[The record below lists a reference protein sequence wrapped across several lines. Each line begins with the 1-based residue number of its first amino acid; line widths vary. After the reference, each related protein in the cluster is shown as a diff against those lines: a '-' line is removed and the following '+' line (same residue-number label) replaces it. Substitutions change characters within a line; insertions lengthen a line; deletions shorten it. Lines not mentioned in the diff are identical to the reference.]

1 MSTVRSD
8 GADPSPAVTATGRQ
22 IIHADMD
29 AFYAS
34 VEQHD
39 NPALRDTPVLVGG
52 SPKSR
57 GVVAAASYEAR
68 VFGCRSAMPM
78 RTAVRLCPAARVV
91 PPRFS
96 RYREVSE
103 RVMAIFRQAT
113 PLVEPLSLDEAF
125 LDVTHRAADGADAV
139 AVACWLRETVRRET
153 GLTVSCGVATAK
165 SVAKIASDYDKPDG
179 LTVVPAGEE
188 RAFLA
193 PLPIRD
199 LWGVGPRT
207 AERLSK
213 AGVRTIGDLA
223 ERPLPWLIERFGVRG
238 EWFYR
243 LARGEDD
250 RPVSVQR
257 ESKSISAEQT
267 FAEDVGKQEELEV
280 VVREQAARVT
290 RRLRRAGLRA
300 RTVQL
305 KLRLADFTTFTRRRT
320 LPVATDVVGPIE
332 AAALAILAAEV
343 GGGRRFRLVG
353 TGVSN
358 FVEAEAVSQLS
369 LFDPL
374 GTGARPAVSQPE
386 GAPELREAVTALQDR
401 YGADSLSFGTPEG
414 GSPKGGT
421 PEGDE

>member
-1 MSTVRSD
+1 M
-8 GADPSPAVTATGRQ
+8 PAPDDASLAAAASGRH

-34 VEQHD
+34 VEQ
-39 NPALRDTPVLVGG
+39 RDDPKLSGKPVLVGG

-68 VFGCRSAMPM
+68 AFGCRSAMPM
-78 RTAVRLCPAARVV
+78 RTAVRLCPHAAIV
-91 PPRFS
+91 PPRFA
-96 RYREVSE
+96 RYREVSDQL
-103 RVMAIFRQAT
+103 MDIFRQAT

-125 LDVTHRAADGADAV
+125 LDVSHRVVDGADPAGV
-139 AVACWLRETVRRET
+139 ARWLRETVRRET
-153 GLTVSCGVATAK
+153 GLTVSCGVATVK
-165 SVAKIASDYDKPDG
+165 SVAKIASDHDKPDG
-179 LTVVPAGEE
+179 LTVVVPGEE

-213 AGVRTIGDLA
+213 AGVKTIGELA

-250 RPVSVQR
+250 RPVSVSR
-257 ESKSISAEQT
+257 ETKSISAEQT
-267 FAEDVGKQEELEV
+267 FAEDVADRQELESA
-280 VVREQAARVT
+280 VREQAARVV

-320 LPVATDVVGPIE
+320 LAVATDVVEPIE
-332 AAALAILAAEV
+332 AAALEILALEILD
-343 GGGRRFRLVG
+343 GRRFRLIG

-358 FVEAEAVSQLS
+358 FVQEEEAAQLS
-369 LFDPL
+369 LFGQVDLPP
-374 GTGARPAVSQPE
+374 RPTP
-386 GAPELREAVTALQDR
+386 APELREAVTALRDR
-401 YGADSLSFGTPEG
+401 YGEGSVSFGAPQG
-414 GSPKGGT
+414 GASKGDG
-421 PEGDE
+421 

>member
-1 MSTVRSD
+1 MSTPDAIAPLRH
-8 GADPSPAVTATGRQ
+8 

-39 NPALRDTPVLVGG
+39 EPALRDHPVLVGG
-52 SPKSR
+52 SPKGR

-78 RTAVRLCPAARVV
+78 RTAVRLCPQAKVV

-96 RYREVSE
+96 RYREVSDQ
-103 RVMAIFRQAT
+103 VMAIFRQAT

-125 LDVTHRAADGADAV
+125 LDVSHRVQAGAEPV
-139 AVACWLRETVRRET
+139 AIARWLRETVRRET
-153 GLTVSCGVATAK
+153 GLTASWGVATAK
-165 SVAKIASDYDKPDG
+165 SVAKVASDHDKPDG
-179 LTVVPAGEE
+179 LTLVPPGQE

-193 PLPIRD
+193 PLSIRD

-207 AERLSK
+207 AERMSK
-213 AGVRTIGDLA
+213 AGVKTIGELA

-250 RPVSVQR
+250 RPVSTRR
-257 ESKSISAEQT
+257 EAKSISAEQT
-267 FAEDVGKQEELEV
+267 FEQDRADPEALAA
-280 VVREQAARVT
+280 VVREQSQRVA
-290 RRLRRAGLRA
+290 RRLRKSKLRA

-320 LPVATDVVGPIE
+320 LPVATDEPGPIE
-332 AAALAILAAEV
+332 AAALEILAGETGA
-343 GGGRRFRLVG
+343 GRKFRLLG

-358 FVEAEAVSQLS
+358 LVQAEAAAQLS
-369 LFDPL
+369 LFDPMPS
-374 GTGARPAVSQPE
+374 TPAPRPPDLRQAV
-386 GAPELREAVTALQDR
+386 GALQQR
-401 YGADSLSFGTPEG
+401 YGDASVDWGVQDQDTPPSG
-414 GSPKGGT
+414 LLNAP
-421 PEGDE
+421 PDHHPPPP

>member
-1 MSTVRSD
+1 MAASGEPSAA
-8 GADPSPAVTATGRQ
+8 GASPRH

-39 NPALRDTPVLVGG
+39 DPALRGVPVLVGG
-52 SPKSR
+52 SPRSR

-68 VFGCRSAMPM
+68 AFGCRSAMPM
-78 RTAVRLCPAARVV
+78 RTAARLCPQAVIV
-91 PPRFS
+91 PPRFP
-96 RYREVSE
+96 RYRQASE
-103 RVMAIFRQAT
+103 QVMAIFRRVT

-125 LDVTHRAADGADAV
+125 LDVTHRVQAGTDPAAV
-139 AVACWLRETVRRET
+139 ARWLRAAVLRET
-153 GLTVSCGVATAK
+153 GLTVSCGVAATK
-165 SVAKIASDYDKPDG
+165 SVAKVASDRDKPDG
-179 LTVVPAGEE
+179 LTVVAPGDE

-213 AGVRTIGDLA
+213 AGVKTIGELA

-250 RPVSVQR
+250 RPVSTSR
-257 ESKSISAEQT
+257 EAKSISAEQT
-267 FAEDVGKQEELEV
+267 FTEDLADPEALAE
-280 VVREQAARVT
+280 VVREQAARVA
-290 RRLRRAGLRA
+290 RRLRKAQLRS

-320 LPVATDVVGPIE
+320 LPVATDQAGPIQS
-332 AAALAILAAEV
+332 AALEMLAAEAV
-343 GGGRRFRLVG
+343 GGRRFRLVG

-358 FVEAEAVSQLS
+358 LIEAEEAAQLS

-374 GTGARPAVSQPE
+374 PAPARA
-386 GAPELREAVTALQDR
+386 AALRETVGALQDR
-401 YGADSLSFGTPEG
+401 YGDASVAWGVEESRGE
-414 GSPKGGT
+414 SPG
-421 PEGDE
+421 PV

>member
-1 MSTVRSD
+1 MTSAGD
-8 GADPSPAVTATGRQ
+8 GRQGPRQ

-39 NPALRDTPVLVGG
+39 NTELRGKPVLVGG

-78 RTAVRLCPAARVV
+78 RTAARLCPQASIVS
-91 PPRFS
+91 PRLS
-96 RYREVSE
+96 RYREISDQVL
-103 RVMAIFRQAT
+103 AIFRQAT

-125 LDVTHRAADGADAV
+125 LDITHRVREGADPVGV
-139 AVACWLRETVRRET
+139 ARWVRETVLRET
-153 GLTVSCGVATAK
+153 GLTVSCGVAAGK
-165 SVAKIASDYDKPDG
+165 SVAKIASDRDKPDG
-179 LTVVPAGEE
+179 MTVVPAGTE

-213 AGVRTIGDLA
+213 AGVKTIGELA
-223 ERPLPWLIERFGVRG
+223 ERPLPWLIDRFGVRG

-250 RPVSVQR
+250 RPVHVTR
-257 ESKSISAEQT
+257 EEKSISAEQT
-267 FAEDVGKQEELEV
+267 FAEDVGDAEELAQA
-280 VVREQAARVT
+280 VREQSARVV
-290 RRLRRAGLRA
+290 RRLRRSDLRA

-320 LPVATDVVGPIE
+320 LPAATDLMEPIE
-332 AAALAILAAEV
+332 AAALEILAGET
-343 GGGRRFRLVG
+343 GGGRKFRLVG

-358 FVEAEAVSQLS
+358 LVKAESAAQS
-369 LFDPL
+369 P
-374 GTGARPAVSQPE
+374 R
-386 GAPELREAVTALQDR
+386 LR
-401 YGADSLSFGTPEG
+401 G
-414 GSPKGGT
+414 GR
-421 PEGDE
+421 D